1 MPNHVY
7 SIITV
12 GEEYNDK
19 LKEIAKVG
27 LCKYYKPMPEELN
40 NVKAPNRDLASAK
53 ELTKKYGH
61 GDWYSWSNANWG
73 TKWGC
78 YDGEYDDGLYRFTTA
93 WGAVKD
99 DIIQMLLK
107 DIPTL
112 TYQWEEE
119 QGYGMESEYFNG
131 EQSNYFEW
139 DLPNFDETDNDEIQ
153 FLTED
158 YQNGEGCF
166 KKGYYSWSL
175 DEYLG
180 DTYEEALKELNM
192 FTITKN

>member
-7 SIITV
+7 SIISV
-12 GEEYNDK
+12 EEKYADK
-19 LKEIAKVG
+19 LKEIAEIG
-27 LCKYYKPMPEELN
+27 LCKYYKPMPKELDIQ
-40 NVKAPNRDLASAK
+40 APNRNLALAEK
-53 ELTKKYGH
+53 LTEKYGH
-61 GDWYSWSNANWG
+61 ADWYSWSNANWG

-78 YDGEYDDGLYRFTTA
+78 YDGEYDDGIYRFTTA

-131 EQSNYFEW
+131 EQSNFFEW
-139 DLPNFDETDNDEIQ
+139 DLPDFDLTDNDEIQ

-166 KKGYYSWSL
+166 KKGYYYWSL

-180 DTYEEALKELNM
+180 DTYEEALKELNVH
-192 FTITKN
+192 NH